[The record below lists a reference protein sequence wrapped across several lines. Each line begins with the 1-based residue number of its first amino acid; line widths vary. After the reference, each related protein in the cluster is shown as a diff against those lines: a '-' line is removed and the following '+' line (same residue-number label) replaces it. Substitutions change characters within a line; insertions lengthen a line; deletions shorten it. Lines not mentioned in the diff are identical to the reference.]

1 MVSYA
6 IFEIVAKKNVFQ
18 ISHKKTYNFQ
28 QLKESWLCKIHSI
41 ALKGLEG
48 PVLFKQFFT
57 IGLA

>member
-6 IFEIVAKKNVFQ
+6 TFEIVAKKMYF
-18 ISHKKTYNFQ
+18 KFPTKTYNFQ

-41 ALKGLEG
+41 ALEGLEE